1 MTKVVHCRDVG
12 FDCNGVVRA
21 PTEQEAL
28 QQVAVHAKEVH
39 GVDSVPPEIVQKV
52 REVMRDE

>member
-1 MTKVVHCRDVG
+1 MKVVRCRDVG

-28 QQVAVHAKEVH
+28 EQVAAHAKEAH
-39 GVDSVPPEIVQKV
+39 GVDPVPPEVVQKV
-52 REVMRDE
+52 REVMREE